1 MYLTVT
7 NNLISSLLFILIS
20 LYLLLILSP
29 LTSYVSIID
38 AQTND
43 TQIADKMKEATT
55 YNNNSL
61 KISSE
66 HSINSDDF
74 SILSPPFISPNPVGS
89 EGRVN
94 ILMNHSES
102 GMAVE
107 SIVVN
112 IQGPNLGSTN
122 PQLTPPTIGS
132 IAMHLESG
140 SERDGLWGGNFSFS
154 ELSSGWKLFVYSNDY
169 R

>member
-43 TQIADKMKEATT
+43 TQIADKRKEATT

-61 KISSE
+61 KTSSE
-66 HSINSDDF
+66 HSS
-74 SILSPPFISPNPVGS
+74 
-89 EGRVN
+89 
-94 ILMNHSES
+94 
-102 GMAVE
+102 
-107 SIVVN
+107 
-112 IQGPNLGSTN
+112 
-122 PQLTPPTIGS
+122 
-132 IAMHLESG
+132 
-140 SERDGLWGGNFSFS
+140 
-154 ELSSGWKLFVYSNDY
+154 
-169 R
+169 